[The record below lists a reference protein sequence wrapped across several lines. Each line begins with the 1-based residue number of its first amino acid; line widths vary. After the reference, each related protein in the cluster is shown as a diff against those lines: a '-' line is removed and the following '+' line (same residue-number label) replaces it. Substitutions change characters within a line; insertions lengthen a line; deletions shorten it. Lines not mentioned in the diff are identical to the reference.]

1 MRIIL
6 FMAIML
12 PALVRGQ
19 INRSATELAKENIR
33 SYVTRKLF
41 KAEPYQPIS
50 FGELK
55 PQKERNADTR
65 WSIVHKFNIT
75 EIKGQADKKLSVQEP
90 YDFIFYLDDRMEVIG
105 ARSYM
110 ASE

>member
-55 PQKERNADTR
+55 QQKERNADTR
-65 WSIVHKFNIT
+65 WSIVHEFNIT
-75 EIKGQADKKLSVQEP
+75 EIKVQADKKLSVQKP

-105 ARSYM
+105 ARSYVV
-110 ASE
+110 SE